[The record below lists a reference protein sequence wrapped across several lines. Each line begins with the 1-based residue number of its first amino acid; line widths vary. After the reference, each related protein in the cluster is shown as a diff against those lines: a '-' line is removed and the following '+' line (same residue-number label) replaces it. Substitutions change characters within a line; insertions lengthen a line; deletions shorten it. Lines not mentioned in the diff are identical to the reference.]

1 MFEIYPDVI
10 LQCLYI
16 FSHTNMIYTL
26 SAPKGDKPSSSSFQC
41 VLVSEASFLMVSGCS
56 LPPRVLL
63 LLFLGHHMAGRDEMI
78 QESSGFIHKTARVE
92 RIRYVSER

>member
-1 MFEIYPDVI
+1 
-10 LQCLYI
+10 
-16 FSHTNMIYTL
+16 
-26 SAPKGDKPSSSSFQC
+26 
-41 VLVSEASFLMVSGCS
+41 MVSGCS

-63 LLFLGHHMAGRDEMI
+63 LLFSGQHVAGRDEMI